1 MFAYDLS
8 KAYNTMKTG
17 IVERHLRRFIWK
29 FNEEDPWLDMAID
42 VVHFGDQPA
51 ACQLEC
57 CKKRVAKLGEHIDK
71 EASVKI
77 IQDCYVDDGLTGG
90 KPESIERMIG
100 SKDSDGNF
108 DGSIPRI
115 LALGG
120 FKVKEFVV
128 EGDLEQPDENLLNNA
143 VFGYKWDPKTK
154 YMKLPISL
162 NLSKKKRGVRTQPA
176 LRVEDLDGLK
186 DVKMSKRNLLGI
198 TNSFSRD
205 FLGLADPFSIRF
217 KLLMKNLF
225 DKDFPLLWDDAIP
238 DKEKFLWI
246 QLIKEAVIE
255 GEHVFPR
262 RTRPEKSI
270 GGPYVPGLADG
281 AFPAYGAC
289 VYLIWEHEC
298 DVLNCD
304 SVYCKGELGGH
315 FAAFLALAKGRV
327 TPLSGFT
334 IPRAEMSGAVLVS
347 RLILRVVRSLSCM
360 DEKPRG
366 AIPLLD
372 SECTICTLEAK
383 ASQLK
388 PFMHNRR
395 AEFIE
400 NMYAISKFCP
410 VEPPHWIAS
419 ADNPA
424 DLLTR
429 GTAKLSD
436 IGLDSTWQRGP
447 KFFSLPREEWPVSRD
462 CVSKKIPSEMK
473 IPSEEM
479 RSPNMY
485 LNVAAVTSR
494 VITDMKEFNIFRDV
508 GSILQQCNDLE
519 TRIRVLARVISLSVY
534 RSEHSLPV
542 NGKDLFVDPAV
553 SDPTPTLLQ
562 KAEKLILIYG
572 MIETTEAYRKGQLAS
587 MMPYSSGGL
596 IVTRG
601 RLGEGALQPLLG
613 VSELPILMATSRV
626 AELYMWRAH
635 KGYSG
640 MLHRSVAETLAR
652 SRHCVWIMRGK
663 DLAKKIVSRCM
674 ECKRMRKIPLGQQMG
689 SLRDESSTVC
699 PPWTHIALDYAG
711 PIALKGDVNPR
722 SRGKGWILVYICRS
736 TKAVCLL
743 PTVGYDT
750 ASFLLRHKEFV
761 SRKGRPQSIV
771 SDRGTQ
777 LVKSGIV
784 LAEKNTPKGWD
795 WKKVCREN
803 CASDWTFVPIG
814 GAHRNG
820 LAEATVKV
828 LKQSLQHAL
837 APGVVLK
844 YSELNTLLAEISFVV
859 NSRPLGLRNVSAE
872 S

>member
-1 MFAYDLS
+1 MLEAYNTAMKKYLDCSTFVVLGKQEMDDYKGPVQYITHHGVLKDSATTPLRVVTNSSFKNGKYSLNDILPKGPNSLNDMLEVAVRFRAYEKVFAYDLS

-108 DGSIPRI
+108 DGSIPQI

-176 LRVEDLDGLK
+176 LRIEDLDGLK

-238 DKEKFLWI
+238 DKEKLLWI

-334 IPRAEMSGAVLVS
+334 IPRAEMSGAVLV
-347 RLILRVVRSLSCM
+347 
-360 DEKPRG
+360 
-366 AIPLLD
+366 
-372 SECTICTLEAK
+372 
-383 ASQLK
+383 
-388 PFMHNRR
+388 
-395 AEFIE
+395 
-400 NMYAISKFCP
+400 
-410 VEPPHWIAS
+410 
-419 ADNPA
+419 
-424 DLLTR
+424 
-429 GTAKLSD
+429 
-436 IGLDSTWQRGP
+436 
-447 KFFSLPREEWPVSRD
+447 
-462 CVSKKIPSEMK
+462 
-473 IPSEEM
+473 
-479 RSPNMY
+479 
-485 LNVAAVTSR
+485 
-494 VITDMKEFNIFRDV
+494 
-508 GSILQQCNDLE
+508 
-519 TRIRVLARVISLSVY
+519 
-534 RSEHSLPV
+534 
-542 NGKDLFVDPAV
+542 
-553 SDPTPTLLQ
+553 
-562 KAEKLILIYG
+562 
-572 MIETTEAYRKGQLAS
+572 
-587 MMPYSSGGL
+587 
-596 IVTRG
+596 
-601 RLGEGALQPLLG
+601 
-613 VSELPILMATSRV
+613 
-626 AELYMWRAH
+626 
-635 KGYSG
+635 
-640 MLHRSVAETLAR
+640 
-652 SRHCVWIMRGK
+652 
-663 DLAKKIVSRCM
+663 
-674 ECKRMRKIPLGQQMG
+674 
-689 SLRDESSTVC
+689 
-699 PPWTHIALDYAG
+699 
-711 PIALKGDVNPR
+711 
-722 SRGKGWILVYICRS
+722 
-736 TKAVCLL
+736 
-743 PTVGYDT
+743 
-750 ASFLLRHKEFV
+750 
-761 SRKGRPQSIV
+761 
-771 SDRGTQ
+771 
-777 LVKSGIV
+777 
-784 LAEKNTPKGWD
+784 
-795 WKKVCREN
+795 
-803 CASDWTFVPIG
+803 
-814 GAHRNG
+814 
-820 LAEATVKV
+820 
-828 LKQSLQHAL
+828 
-837 APGVVLK
+837 
-844 YSELNTLLAEISFVV
+844 
-859 NSRPLGLRNVSAE
+859 
-872 S
+872 